1 MGRMNVENRYLTPLS
16 GLVNALS
23 HIILEV
29 PVAQL
34 RRINQIEGIGSIKRE
49 SQHFSD
55 NTTLHGPKRIFHG
68 KRCSFAF
75 WTVMMI
81 TSVVLLFMQI
91 TALIYMYVSHPT
103 VSQVSFIMKEGG
115 IDFPMITLCNYN
127 PIRKTYIKQL
137 NVTGDFSDDL
147 LNYLLDFLLD
157 PSTLYGAADR
167 EILHIG
173 DKALEIYQKAHPNF
187 TVHDF
192 FMKAGLACDDI
203 MMMCSF
209 GGRQFNCCQY
219 AHEILTNL
227 GKCYTLNIKNSE
239 KEWMKRQ
246 VETGVTAGLQMILD
260 AHLEE
265 QFDGTDSDSDPEFV
279 SVFENG
285 YRYFVHDPNTVPYL
299 VSEGVSV
306 SPSMRVYSAI
316 STDSYILLPSEHWG
330 NCTSSWPPEFRSA
343 LPYSAVNCDSICKA
357 NFFFSKCGCSPFT
370 YDIENDF
377 PMCSPFETVRCIDDY
392 IRSPTEGVDSFE
404 IPKCKSCQV
413 ECESVMYHTYNS
425 YGFGFSN
432 GALSWLSKKNS
443 SWGKAHIKTNFLII
457 NVFFRDMSY
466 TEYIQ
471 LQGITLTETLSDIG
485 GNMGMFLGMSMI
497 TLVEVVMFF
506 TKIAWITISKKR
518 RDYMY
523 RKKMLEKEHQREIEE
538 TMNNL
543 KKLQHT
549 KDSTATNESLSPHGR
564 FRSFIRRKITPSD
577 DNRASLASMERKST
591 NASDRES
598 EMTERRSRFLS
609 TNTAS
614 SYYSNDPTQD
624 DRIIELKI
632 NLNHLKPTN
641 TPVHLEATY
650 NTKPRANTEPI

>member
-1 MGRMNVENRYLTPLS
+1 RRELFERRKSIFDSTIRLS
-16 GLVNALS
+16 KRAS

-68 KRCSFAF
+68 KKCSFAF
-75 WTVMMI
+75 WIVMMI

-91 TALIYMYVSHPT
+91 ATLIYMYVSHPT
-103 VSQVSFIMKEGG
+103 VSQVSFIMKEDG

-127 PIRKTYIKQL
+127 PIRKTYINFTEL
-137 NVTGDFSDDL
+137 NVTGDFSGDL
-147 LNYLLDFLLD
+147 LDYLLDFLID
-157 PSTLYGAADR
+157 ASTLYGAADR

-192 FMKAGLACDDI
+192 FMKAGLDCEDI

-209 GGRQFNCCQY
+209 GGRRFDCCQY
-219 AHEILTNL
+219 AHAILTNL
-227 GKCYTLNIKNSE
+227 GKCYTSGYHFLSIQHAIYLFLKPC
-239 KEWMKRQ
+239 R
-246 VETGVTAGLQMILD
+246 LQIVLD

-265 QFDGTDSDSDPEFV
+265 QFDGTDEFIN
-279 SVFENG
+279 VFENG
-285 YRYFVHDPNTVPYL
+285 YRYYVHDPSTIPYL
-299 VSEGVSV
+299 ASEGVSV
-306 SPSMRVYSAI
+306 SPTMRVYSAI
-316 STDSYILLPSEHWG
+316 STNSYVLLPSERWG
-330 NCTSSWPPEFRSA
+330 NCTSSWPPEFHSA
-343 LPYSAVNCDSICKA
+343 LPYSAVNCESICKA

-377 PMCSPFETVRCIDDY
+377 AMCSPFQTVRCIDDY
-392 IRSPTEGVDSFE
+392 IRKPTEGAESFE

-413 ECESVMYHTYNS
+413 ECESVIYHTYNS
-425 YGFGFSN
+425 YGYGFSN

-443 SWGKAHIKTNFLII
+443 SWTKAHMKTNFLAI

-466 TEYIQ
+466 TEYVQ
-471 LQGITLTETLSDIG
+471 LQGTTLTETLSDIG

-497 TLVEVVMFF
+497 TLVEVIMFF
-506 TKIAWITISKKR
+506 TKIVWITISKKR

-523 RKKMLEKEHQREIEE
+523 RKKMLEKVNIFTILNLFNASFLFAPYYNFSRQE

-543 KKLQHT
+543 TSLQHK
-549 KDSTATNESLSPHGR
+549 KDSAATNETPGPGARL
-564 FRSFIRRKITPSD
+564 RSFIRRKITPSD
-577 DNRASLASMERKST
+577 DGRVSPSATVRT
-591 NASDRES
+591 F
-598 EMTERRSRFLS
+598 RFQL
-609 TNTAS
+609 
-614 SYYSNDPTQD
+614 
-624 DRIIELKI
+624 
-632 NLNHLKPTN
+632 
-641 TPVHLEATY
+641 
-650 NTKPRANTEPI
+650 